1 MLVSWSVSC
10 WYHGVFN
17 VGIIVFNVGVM
28 VYVLNFMTK
37 WISVSWWFHGVFN
50 VGIIKCFMLVS
61 WFMY

>member
-1 MLVSWSVSC
+1 M
-10 WYHGVFN
+10 FN